1 MSKDRDWGIFGN
13 QGGSESEKYWQN
25 KELSCGKVVGIV
37 RICIVNA
44 RDSEPQK
51 LPGLTGPRAQQAVFE
66 AIVPIQNMWKG
77 VGGYAMVLKTR
88 L

>member
-1 MSKDRDWGIFGN
+1 M
-13 QGGSESEKYWQN
+13 
-25 KELSCGKVVGIV
+25 GIV

-51 LPGLTGPRAQQAVFE
+51 LPRLTGSMVQQAVFE
-66 AIVPIQNMWKG
+66 AIVPMQNMWKG